1 MSELDYSP
9 LGGASRPQEGRSR
22 IVRASIDA
30 LNSHEFQKMNRILEQ
45 DYTQKQ
51 PTILDQPLGVVIN
64 NTANFF
70 GNSVSLYQDKLI
82 EAEFTHKL
90 HSGNSSMR
98 NSLQTHLLAMSLFIR
113 DNDNILY
120 LGILLVIL
128 SVLMTFFN
136 LSRGYGSSETVTKS

>member
-1 MSELDYSP
+1 MSELDFSP

-51 PTILDQPLGVVIN
+51 QTILDQPLGVVIN

-70 GNSVSLYQDKLI
+70 GKFLEKVWGRFWAGSCWDFGEI
-82 EAEFTHKL
+82 
-90 HSGNSSMR
+90 
-98 NSLQTHLLAMSLFIR
+98 
-113 DNDNILY
+113 
-120 LGILLVIL
+120 IL
-128 SVLMTFFN
+128 SNWV
-136 LSRGYGSSETVTKS
+136 